1 MSPKAHVTRDIAD
14 LLPQFLRN
22 RQTDID
28 SLRAGLATQD
38 EARLLE
44 LGQRMY
50 ALGNPYGFPQITT
63 LGRHVM
69 ESSAKRDFDSV
80 RSLVAQYRDYLEA
93 VEVVYID
100 RPPMPWEKDAA
111 EAAPVPAPAQP
122 AQEQQQARAA

>member
-22 RQTDID
+22 RQADID
-28 SLRAGLATQD
+28 SLRASLAALD

-44 LGQRMY
+44 LGKRMY

-80 RSLVAQYRDYLEA
+80 RSLVSQYRDYLEA
-93 VEVVYID
+93 VQIVYVD
-100 RPPMPWEKDAA
+100 PPPMPWEKQAA
-111 EAAPVPAPAQP
+111 EAVPAPEEPAEQP
-122 AQEQQQARAA
+122 QARAA

>member
-28 SLRAGLATQD
+28 SLRASLATQD

-50 ALGNPYGFPQITT
+50 ALGNPYGFPHITT

-69 ESSAKRDFDSV
+69 DSSAKRDFDSV
-80 RSLVAQYRDYLEA
+80 RSLVAQYRDYLDA
-93 VEVVYID
+93 VEIVYVD
-100 RPPMPWEKDAA
+100 RPLMPWEKPPP
-111 EAAPVPAPAQP
+111 EAPAP
-122 AQEQQQARAA
+122 EQQARAA